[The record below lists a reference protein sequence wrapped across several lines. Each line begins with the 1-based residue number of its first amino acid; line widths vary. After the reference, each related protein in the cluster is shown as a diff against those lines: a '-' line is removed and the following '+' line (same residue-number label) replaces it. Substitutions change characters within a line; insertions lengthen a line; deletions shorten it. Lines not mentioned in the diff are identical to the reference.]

1 MSQLKLTMR
10 EIRNE
15 KLKTTHYD
23 LHGKTFKHGMSGH
36 AFTLKKVGD
45 HEYDIYKGGK
55 FIGSITAGSEAAV
68 MNILKQKGYDLHE

>member
-1 MSQLKLTMR
+1 
-10 EIRNE
+10 
-15 KLKTTHYD
+15 
-23 LHGKTFKHGMSGH
+23 MSGH